1 MRHDSEELN
10 DFRRF
15 GEMALIGLWCVHPN
29 LALRPSMKHV
39 MQMLDGTVEVG
50 ILLNLEVVVR
60 HDSEV
65 LNDFKRFE
73 EMALVGLWCVHPN
86 PALRPSMKH
95 VMQMLDGTVE
105 VGIPH
110 LV

>member
-1 MRHDSEELN
+1 MEDNKDDDLVLS
-10 DFRRF
+10 
-15 GEMALIGLWCVHPN
+15 N
-29 LALRPSMKHV
+29 LVLRSVVSRK
-39 MQMLDGTVEVG
+39 
-50 ILLNLEVVVR
+50 LEVVVR

-95 VMQMLDGTVE
+95 VMQMLNGTVE
-105 VGIPH
+105 VGIPP
-110 LV
+110 LVYDQMMEDQGL

>member
-1 MRHDSEELN
+1 MSR
-10 DFRRF
+10 
-15 GEMALIGLWCVHPN
+15 
-29 LALRPSMKHV
+29 
-39 MQMLDGTVEVG
+39 
-50 ILLNLEVVVR
+50 NLEVVVR